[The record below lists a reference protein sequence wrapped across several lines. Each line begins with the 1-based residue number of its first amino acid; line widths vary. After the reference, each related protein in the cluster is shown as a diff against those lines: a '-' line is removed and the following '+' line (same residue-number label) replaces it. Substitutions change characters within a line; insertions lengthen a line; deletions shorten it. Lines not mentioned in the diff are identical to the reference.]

1 MNVVFLSRE
10 FRDGEAV
17 SEYCKSIANELVE
30 RGDNASIVA
39 FDDGS
44 YYSINEEIDV
54 RRVPMNF
61 EGSNIYNW
69 AMMLN
74 NQIKGEVREIMEDK
88 EVDVIHANDWSTI
101 PGGITLS
108 KHLEVPL
115 VVTVHS
121 TENER
126 GFDGEHASLISELEW
141 KGGFEAERVF
151 VTNEDTKNS
160 LLFDLEVPEDKIVV
174 ADPYWQEWQETIL
187 NQYDD
192 IVVKKARSEVS

>member
-1 MNVVFLSRE
+1 MNVVFLSKE

-17 SEYCKSIANELVE
+17 SEYCKSIANKLVE
-30 RGDNASIVA
+30 REDKASIVA

-44 YYSINEEIDV
+44 YYSVNEKIDV
-54 RRVPMNF
+54 RRVPMTF

-74 NQIKGEVREIMEDK
+74 NQIKGEVKDIIEEK
-88 EVDVIHANDWSTI
+88 EVDIIHANDWATI

-126 GFDGEHASLISELEW
+126 GFDGKHA
-141 KGGFEAERVF
+141 
-151 VTNEDTKNS
+151 
-160 LLFDLEVPEDKIVV
+160 
-174 ADPYWQEWQETIL
+174 
-187 NQYDD
+187 
-192 IVVKKARSEVS
+192 